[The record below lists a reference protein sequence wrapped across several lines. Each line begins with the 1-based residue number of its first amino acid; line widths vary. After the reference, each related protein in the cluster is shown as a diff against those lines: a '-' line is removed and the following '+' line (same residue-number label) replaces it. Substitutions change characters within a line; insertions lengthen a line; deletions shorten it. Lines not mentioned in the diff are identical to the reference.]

1 MDETILMRTCLTQ
14 LAALGHEFDEE
25 EGYPVD
31 ITKNLSTDTWSVDI
45 ILDWDANYDDWTG
58 TVNCTITNDL
68 IVQKCVLLERDEY
81 GDIIEKLRYPVAL
94 EAI

>member
-14 LAALGHEFDEE
+14 LAALGHDFDED

-31 ITKNLSTDTWSVDI
+31 INRNFSDDTWSVEI
-45 ILDWDANYDDWTG
+45 VLDWDTSWDDWISF
-58 TVNCTITNDL
+58 VNCTITNDL
-68 IVQKCVLLERDEY
+68 IVQKCVLLERD
-81 GDIIEKLRYPVAL
+81 GDIIEKFRYPAVV